1 MPAIHIFDEV
11 FRAHTRILQVQTSSR
26 ISSGENAVKQEN
38 TVRILCPYCR
48 WEAVGTNIDE
58 LRKAK
63 DEHGT
68 HECPLHEASAQPKPD
83 EGLQLTA

>member
-1 MPAIHIFDEV
+1 M
-11 FRAHTRILQVQTSSR
+11 
-26 ISSGENAVKQEN
+26 KQEN
-38 TVRILCPYCR
+38 VVRILCPYCR
-48 WEAVGTNIDE
+48 WEAVGTNLDE

-68 HECPLHEASAQPKPD
+68 HECPLPEASAQPKPD

>member
-1 MPAIHIFDEV
+1 MPVIQISDEG

-26 ISSGENAVKQEN
+26 ISSGENAVKQEK

-68 HECPLHEASAQPKPD
+68 HECPLPEASAQPKPD

>member
-1 MPAIHIFDEV
+1 
-11 FRAHTRILQVQTSSR
+11 
-26 ISSGENAVKQEN
+26 VKQEQ

-48 WEAVGTNIDE
+48 WEAAGTDIEE

-63 DEHGT
+63 DLHGT
-68 HECPLHEASAQPKPD
+68 HECPLPEASASPKPD

>member
-1 MPAIHIFDEV
+1 
-11 FRAHTRILQVQTSSR
+11 
-26 ISSGENAVKQEN
+26 VKQEN

-48 WEAVGTNIDE
+48 WEAVGTNIEE
-58 LRKAK
+58 LRRAK

-68 HECPLHEASAQPKPD
+68 HECPLPEATAQPKPE

>member
-1 MPAIHIFDEV
+1 M
-11 FRAHTRILQVQTSSR
+11 
-26 ISSGENAVKQEN
+26 NQEN

-48 WEAVGTNIDE
+48 WEATGTDIEE

-63 DEHGT
+63 ELHGT
-68 HECPLHEASAQPKPD
+68 HECPLPAEAASPRPD

>member
-1 MPAIHIFDEV
+1 
-11 FRAHTRILQVQTSSR
+11 L
-26 ISSGENAVKQEN
+26 
-38 TVRILCPYCR
+38 
-48 WEAVGTNIDE
+48 DE

-68 HECPLHEASAQPKPD
+68 HECPLPEASAQQKPD

>member
-1 MPAIHIFDEV
+1 MPVIHIFDEG
-11 FRAHTRILQVQTSSR
+11 FRAQTRILQVQTSSA
-26 ISSGENAVKQEN
+26 ISSRENAVKQEN
-38 TVRILCPYCR
+38 VVRILCPYCR
-48 WEAVGTNIDE
+48 WEAVGTNLDE

-68 HECPLHEASAQPKPD
+68 HECPLPEASAQQKPD